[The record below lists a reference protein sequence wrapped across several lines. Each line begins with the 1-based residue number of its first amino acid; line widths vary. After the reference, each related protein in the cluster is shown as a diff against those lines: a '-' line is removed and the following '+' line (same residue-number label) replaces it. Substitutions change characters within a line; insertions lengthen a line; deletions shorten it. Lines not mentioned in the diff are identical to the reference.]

1 MTDLPLLPRGSGVML
16 CGHGSRDARAVAEF
30 TALAAH
36 MKRRLP
42 QYDVDF
48 GFLEFA
54 TPIIRTGLDN
64 LRAKGNSRILA
75 LPGMLMAAGHAKNDI
90 PSVLNR
96 YQAEHAD
103 VSISYGRDLGLDLK
117 MLRAAGD
124 RVQQALNSVGL
135 ERLRVVDVT
144 QQAGVAVGL
153 FYRYF
158 PDLMIAIKEVS
169 KELMTRFG
177 RLTDADYSQG
187 PDSLFERIRVY
198 ETVVVRNF
206 IEAPGLMRVTRA
218 LGAIDK
224 AHAARAVALFEL
236 HLEFIV
242 TGVKRPKQPLSPA
255 RKSELLMRAEALAGM
270 GAACLWAR
278 YVEKQR
284 NLRHWNLTQE
294 ETAEWLSILFYR
306 GLTGSQPK
314 PQWLRHREKMAALLA
329 WPFETDRRDA

>member
-1 MTDLPLLPRGSGVML
+1 
-16 CGHGSRDARAVAEF
+16 
-30 TALAAH
+30 
-36 MKRRLP
+36 MKRRTGGGSVKP
-42 QYDVDF
+42 VTPR
-48 GFLEFA
+48 GMA
-54 TPIIRTGLDN
+54 TRERL
-64 LRAKGNSRILA
+64 KEA
-75 LPGMLMAAGHAKNDI
+75 L
-90 PSVLNR
+90 V
-96 YQAEHAD
+96 
-103 VSISYGRDLGLDLK
+103 
-117 MLRAAGD
+117 
-124 RVQQALNSVGL
+124 QALNSVGL

-158 PDLMIAIKEVS
+158 PDLMSAIKEVS
-169 KELMTRFG
+169 EDLLTRFG